1 VRLLPLDHETQHH
14 APRKPATRDDPK
26 LSSGRIAVF
35 QYAAVAIF
43 LFLIAGFWDLQVRNP
58 EMYNEMAER
67 NRVKYLPIVAPRG
80 KILDRDG
87 RVIVDNHS
95 SFRVILSR
103 EALKMDHL
111 RPIAEGLRLD
121 TDELA
126 AQLRRYR
133 SRPKYE
139 PVVIK
144 QELSP
149 ADVAFVESHKDPEF
163 FPEMELIHSQGRVYP
178 QEGVAAHVIGYTG
191 EVSEAELDLP
201 EFAKYNTGDVIGK
214 FGVERQ
220 YNDTLM
226 GVDGQRQVVVDNRGR
241 EREVI
246 GIKEAI
252 PGKNLQLTIDLDL
265 QAVAELAMEG
275 RNGAVV
281 ALDPRTG
288 EVLAMV
294 SRPIFDPN
302 KFSVR
307 IKSADW
313 KSITDD
319 PDHPLMNRAIQAQF
333 APGSTFKPIMA
344 IAGLETG
351 AIDDTTNFH
360 CGGGA
365 SFYGHYHKCWWKPG
379 HGVVALHK
387 GIVNSCD
394 VFFYNVGNRMD
405 IDDIAYYAEN
415 AGLGQKTGV
424 DLPHEADGTVPSTK
438 WKIRMFRQKWYP
450 GETISVA
457 IGQGALTVTPIQ
469 LARAIGGLAMGG
481 IWHRPHLIK
490 DQPDKP
496 HELELDPENV
506 EKVISGM
513 CGVVNEAGGTGVRAH
528 LPGVE
533 VCGKTG
539 TAQLTSNDYAKS
551 HGAKIKDNAWF
562 VGFAPRKDP
571 EVVVVALFEGG
582 EHGQLAAPIVRDV
595 IKAYF
600 DKKARGGG
608 PLEVLSAA
616 TKSATPALARAAVPA
631 SEIP

>member
-1 VRLLPLDHETQHH
+1 MKFLPLDHETQHQ

-35 QYAAVAIF
+35 QYAAVGIF

-58 EMYNEMAER
+58 ELYNELAER

-103 EALKMDHL
+103 ETLKLDHL

-121 TDELA
+121 NDDLA

-133 SRPKYE
+133 NRPKYE

-144 QELSP
+144 QELTP

-163 FPEMELIHSQGRVYP
+163 FPEMELIHSQGRIYP

-201 EFAKYNTGDVIGK
+201 EFARYNTGDVIGK
-214 FGVERQ
+214 FGIERQ

-275 RNGAVV
+275 RKGAVV

-307 IKSADW
+307 IKTADW
-313 KSITDD
+313 KSIIDD
-319 PDHPLMNRAIQAQF
+319 PDHPLLNRAIQAQF

-351 AIDDTTNFH
+351 TIDDTTSFF

-365 SFYGHYHKCWWKPG
+365 SFYGHFHKCHLKGG
-379 HGVVALHK
+379 HGTVALHK

-405 IDDIAYYAEN
+405 IDDIAYYADN

-424 DLPHEADGTVPSTK
+424 DLPHEAEGIVPSTK
-438 WKIRMFRQKWYP
+438 WKIRMFRQKWYQ
-450 GETISVA
+450 GENISVA

-481 IWHRPHLIK
+481 VWHRPHLVK
-490 DQPDKP
+490 NQPDKP

-528 LPGVE
+528 LAGVE

-539 TAQLTSNDYAKS
+539 TAQLTSNEYAKS
-551 HGAKIKDNAWF
+551 RGIKIKDNAWF

-571 EVVVVALFEGG
+571 EIVVVALFEGG

-608 PLEVLSAA
+608 PPDSLSAA
-616 TKSATPALARAAVPA
+616 AKPAPPVLTPAAVPVA
-631 SEIP
+631 EIP